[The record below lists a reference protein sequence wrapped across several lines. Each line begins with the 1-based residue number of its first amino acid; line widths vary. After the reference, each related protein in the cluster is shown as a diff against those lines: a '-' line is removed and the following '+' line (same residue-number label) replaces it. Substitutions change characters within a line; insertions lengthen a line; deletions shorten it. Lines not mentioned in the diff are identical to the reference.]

1 MKKIVISNDDG
12 GLLAEVLP
20 DYGGMLTR
28 LNYHGKDVI
37 FFDED
42 MLHKSNVL
50 AGGCPVLF
58 PFPSRTKN
66 DTYTL
71 NGKAYTMPFHGLVK
85 LSLIH
90 I

>member
-42 MLHKSNVL
+42 MLHKSTFWQAV
-50 AGGCPVLF
+50 VLF
-58 PFPSRTKN
+58 F
-66 DTYTL
+66 
-71 NGKAYTMPFHGLVK
+71 FHSQAGRK
-85 LSLIH
+85 TIH
-90 I
+90 TP